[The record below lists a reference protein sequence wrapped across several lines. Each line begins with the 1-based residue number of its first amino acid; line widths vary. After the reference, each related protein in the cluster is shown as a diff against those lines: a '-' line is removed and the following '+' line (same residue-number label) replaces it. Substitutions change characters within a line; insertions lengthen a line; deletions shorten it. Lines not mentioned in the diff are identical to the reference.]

1 MNEIVITQD
10 FAIPTKTEVAN
21 QANKLIEQVTEGEVS
36 AMRAYALMTALE
48 KVAADV
54 KKGIIESVLTE
65 HERYG
70 EKITKVY
77 GVTYER
83 CEVGVKYDYTEDE
96 EWRMFQENIDAIKI
110 EQKARELILKQTGR
124 CAKISTTS
132 VKVTLAK

>member
-1 MNEIVITQD
+1 MNEIVISKD

-21 QANKLIEQVTEGEVS
+21 QASKLIEQVKEGEVE
-36 AMRAYALMTALE
+36 AMRVYAMMTALE

-54 KKGIIESVLTE
+54 KKGIMENVLTE

-70 EKITKVY
+70 EKTTTVY

-83 CEVGVKYDYTEDE
+83 CEVGVKYDYTGDE
-96 EWRMFQENIDAIKI
+96 EWCMMQENIDAIKI

-124 CAKISTTS
+124 CAKSSTTS

>member
-10 FAIPTKTEVAN
+10 FAIPTKAEVAK
-21 QANKLIEQVTEGEVS
+21 QANKLIEQVKEGEVS
-36 AMRAYALMTALE
+36 AMMVYAIMTALE

-54 KKGIIESVLTE
+54 KKGIIENVLTE

-70 EKITKVY
+70 EKTTTVY

-83 CEVGVKYDYTEDE
+83 CEVGVKYDYTGDE
-96 EWRMFQENIDAIKI
+96 EWCMLQENIDAIRT
-110 EQKARELILKQTGR
+110 EQKARELILKETRR
-124 CAKISTTS
+124 CGKSSTTS

>member
-21 QANKLIEQVTEGEVS
+21 QASKLIDQVKEGEVE
-36 AMRAYALMTALE
+36 AMRVYAMMTALE

-54 KKGIIESVLTE
+54 KKGILENVLTE
-65 HERYG
+65 HDRYG
-70 EKITKVY
+70 EKTTTVY
-77 GVTYER
+77 GATYER

-96 EWRMFQENIDAIKI
+96 EWRMMQENIDAIKV
-110 EQKARELILKQTGR
+110 EQKARELILKKTGR
-124 CAKISTTS
+124 CAKSSTTS

>member
-1 MNEIVITQD
+1 MNEIVITQG
-10 FAIPTKTEVAN
+10 FAVPTKTEVAN
-21 QANKLIEQVTEGEVS
+21 QASKLIEQVKEGEVE
-36 AMRAYALMTALE
+36 AMRVYAMMTALE

-54 KKGIIESVLTE
+54 KKGIMENVLTE

-70 EKITKVY
+70 EKTITVH

-96 EWRMFQENIDAIKI
+96 EWRMLQENIDAIKI
-110 EQKARELILKQTGR
+110 EQKARELILKKTGR
-124 CAKISTTS
+124 CAKSSTTS

>member
-21 QANKLIEQVTEGEVS
+21 QASKLIEQVKEGEVS

-48 KVAADV
+48 KVASDV
-54 KKGIIESVLTE
+54 KKGIMESVLTE

-70 EKITKVY
+70 EKTTTAY

-83 CEVGVKYDYTEDE
+83 CEVGVKYNYSEDE
-96 EWRMFQENIDAIKI
+96 EWLMLEENIKAIRT
-110 EQKARELILKQTGR
+110 EQKARELILKESGR
-124 CAKISTTS
+124 CGKSSTTS

>member
-36 AMRAYALMTALE
+36 AMRVYAMMTAIE

-54 KKGIIESVLTE
+54 KKGILENVLTE

-70 EKITKVY
+70 EKTTTAY
-77 GVTYER
+77 GATYER

-96 EWRMFQENIDAIKI
+96 EWRMLQENIDAIKI

-124 CAKISTTS
+124 CAKSSTTS

>member
-10 FAIPTKTEVAN
+10 FAIPTKKEVAN
-21 QANKLIEQVTEGEVS
+21 QASKLIEQVKEGEVS
-36 AMRAYALMTALE
+36 AMMVYAIMTALE

-54 KKGIIESVLTE
+54 KKGIIENVLTE

-70 EKITKVY
+70 EKTTTVF

-83 CEVGVKYDYTEDE
+83 CEVGVKYDYTGDE
-96 EWRMFQENIDAIKI
+96 EWCMLQENIDAIRT
-110 EQKARELILKQTGR
+110 EQKARELILKETRR
-124 CAKISTTS
+124 CGKSSTTS

>member
-10 FAIPTKTEVAN
+10 FAVPTKTEVAN
-21 QANKLIEQVTEGEVS
+21 QTSKLIEQVTEGEVS
-36 AMRAYALMTALE
+36 AMRVYAMMTALE

-54 KKGIIESVLTE
+54 KKGIIENVLTE

-70 EKITKVY
+70 EKTTTVF

-96 EWRMFQENIDAIKI
+96 EWRTLQDNIDAIKI

-124 CAKISTTS
+124 CGKSSTTS